1 MIKIQNNTLEFNS
14 ELPSWWIQGQDIR
27 IIPKENNSFFVYKY
41 DSKRAEHSTIG
52 DGGVITIDTPDGWYD
67 VLIHSKV
74 CVRLIFNRGL
84 DVSPDKDIPVDN
96 IDPRTASVYD
106 LNYWFF
112 RKAQE
117 ALKSGSVPRGFA
129 DAVKVM
135 ESAFYNMKLE
145 RKGLTQR
152 PMETREIII
161 ESDDDED

>member
-1 MIKIQNNTLEFNS
+1 MIKIQNNTLIFNE
-14 ELPSWWIQGQDIR
+14 ELPDWWKDGQDIR

-41 DSKRAEHSTIG
+41 DNKKAEHTTIG
-52 DGGVITIDTPDGWYD
+52 EEGRIEIDTPDGWYD

-74 CVRLIFNRGL
+74 CVRIIYNRAL
-84 DVSPDKDIPVDN
+84 DVSPEEDIPVDD

-112 RKAQE
+112 KKAKE
-117 ALKSGSVPRGFA
+117 ALKSNTVPRGFA

-135 ESAFYNMKLE
+135 ENAFFNMKLE

-152 PMETREIII
+152 KMETREIIV
-161 ESDDDED
+161 EDDDDED